1 MPTFNGSMSAAVALM
16 YRSDDGTPIKVT
28 FTPRSIGLI
37 HSGGY
42 IVKEVFESSNMGSV
56 LPDTE
61 IEVKVNPSGIIYL
74 EILLY
79 LLYLE
84 IKCLHIIISSLTK
97 HILLSGGVQ
106 LLRLDVKAKYKPI
119 YPKRVNSKKNNRIN
133 TLDLGRTGWKDE
145 IFQIQNSFS
154 FTWY

>member
-1 MPTFNGSMSAAVALM
+1 M
-16 YRSDDGTPIKVT
+16 
-28 FTPRSIGLI
+28 FTYNHKFLNKT
-37 HSGGY
+37 Y
-42 IVKEVFESSNMGSV
+42 TT
-56 LPDTE
+56 L
-61 IEVKVNPSGIIYL
+61 
-74 EILLY
+74 
-79 LLYLE
+79 
-84 IKCLHIIISSLTK
+84 
-97 HILLSGGVQ
+97 GGVQ

>member
-74 EILLY
+74 SYHSILL
-79 LLYLE
+79 LNL
-84 IKCLHIIISSLTK
+84 KCVHKIFTFLTK
-97 HILLSGGVQ
+97 NLLLSGGVQ

-119 YPKRVNSKKNNRIN
+119 YPKRVNGKKNNRIN
-133 TLDLGRTGWKDE
+133 AIDLGRSGWRDE

>member
-74 EILLY
+74 PWKWFQYHSILLQM
-79 LLYLE
+79 
-84 IKCLHIIISSLTK
+84 CT
-97 HILLSGGVQ
+97 
-106 LLRLDVKAKYKPI
+106 
-119 YPKRVNSKKNNRIN
+119 
-133 TLDLGRTGWKDE
+133 
-145 IFQIQNSFS
+145 
-154 FTWY
+154 

>member
-42 IVKEVFESSNMGSV
+42 IVKEVFESSNMGSG

-79 LLYLE
+79 LLYLMLQM
-84 IKCLHIIISSLTK
+84 CSHK
-97 HILLSGGVQ
+97 HRLLN
-106 LLRLDVKAKYKPI
+106 KT
-119 YPKRVNSKKNNRIN
+119 YPTFRWCAVIE
-133 TLDLGRTGWKDE
+133 T
-145 IFQIQNSFS
+145 
-154 FTWY
+154 

>member
-1 MPTFNGSMSAAVALM
+1 MV
-16 YRSDDGTPIKVT
+16 PIS
-28 FTPRSIGLI
+28 F
-37 HSGGY
+37 
-42 IVKEVFESSNMGSV
+42 
-56 LPDTE
+56 D
-61 IEVKVNPSGIIYL
+61 IIMCS
-74 EILLY
+74 
-79 LLYLE
+79 
-84 IKCLHIIISSLTK
+84 KCVHIIIGSLTK
-97 HILLSGGVQ
+97 HILLPGGVQ